1 LQHFEGPR
9 RSRALGRPRP
19 RTLVAAAFLAP
30 WLIWSIV
37 RTFGLEAG
45 PAIPA
50 MTFTPYIGLVS
61 PLPLLLALVLRR
73 WVVAAVA
80 LLVVLAFA
88 HALLPRALAGPQ
100 PVVDDGVTVRVM
112 AANLYLGK
120 ADPRT
125 VVDLVRRHRVDV
137 LALSELPPE
146 TVIALD
152 RAGLRRIMPH
162 RRHEPGNGGASAS
175 GLFSRRPITTLPA
188 ENSLGRQGQPRGLI
202 AVPDALAIDVQ
213 VIHPPPP
220 INPDGRGI
228 WNHMLGELTGPSDG
242 DRLRLLAGDFNAT
255 LDHQALRRLLGDGG
269 YVDAADAVGAGYD
282 TTWPAGRKFPPEIT
296 IDHVLVDPRVGVQDV
311 SVHTVAGSDH
321 RAVIATLVLPRATSG
336 GQ

>member
-1 LQHFEGPR
+1 
-9 RSRALGRPRP
+9 
-19 RTLVAAAFLAP
+19 
-30 WLIWSIV
+30 
-37 RTFGLEAG
+37 
-45 PAIPA
+45 
-50 MTFTPYIGLVS
+50 MTFTPYIGLIS

-80 LLVVLAFA
+80 LLTVLAFA

-100 PVVDDGVTVRVM
+100 PAVRDGVTVRVM

-125 VVDLVRRHRVDV
+125 VVDLVRGQRVDV
-137 LALSELPPE
+137 LALAELPPE
-146 TVIALD
+146 AVVALD
-152 RAGLRRIMPH
+152 RAGLRRIMPY
-162 RRHEPGNGGASAS
+162 RRYELGSGGASAS
-175 GLFSRRPITTLPA
+175 GLFARRPIRTLPA
-188 ENSLGRQGQPRGLI
+188 ENSLRRQGQPRGLI
-202 AVPDALAIDVQ
+202 RIAAAPALPIDLQ

-228 WNHMLGELTGPSDG
+228 WNHMLGELTPPSGG
-242 DRLRLLAGDFNAT
+242 DRLRILAGDFNAT

-296 IDHVLVDPRVGVQDV
+296 IDHVLVDPRVRVQDV
-311 SVHTVAGSDH
+311 SVHTIARSDH
-321 RAVIATLVLPRATSG
+321 RAVIATLVLPRAAPG
-336 GQ
+336 GE